1 MSVHTLPKELARLV
15 LIHRMVYFCS
25 RQVSQHSQQVFQ
37 KTHFINWVLNNK
49 VSTVI
54 NVLEHPQW
62 PGNVRGSM
70 ADVNPLFRKTNISYP
85 MIRARTCAY
94 QRVRN
99 VRFSEN
105 LACFV
110 FLKHPFWNLPFYL
123 ITDGMSLFSVLP
135 SILHQCQNYFVK
147 APSLSIPPEN
157 RQPKRLWC
165 FHGIWM

>member
-105 LACFV
+105 LACF
-110 FLKHPFWNLPFYL
+110 FSWNTHFEICPFIL
-123 ITDGMSLFSVLP
+123 IPMVCHFFSVLP